1 MFCRDG
7 DDLSLNLTSYF
18 GCFFGEGAMRQ
29 TRGVLR
35 EHPLFFWQFVND
47 AHGTAGWLKRV
58 VWLGRHH
65 LRRIRPL
72 VDGRHS
78 LPPFFA
84 SARPNHGRCPRP
96 VPTVLPLPCTRHLDE
111 SELVVN
117 EGHGP
122 LEVRSPGAFLCSF
135 RLLVGNLPPRATAQ
149 SMRASSVGYVQL
161 IARTVG
167 YAAIS

>member
-1 MFCRDG
+1 
-7 DDLSLNLTSYF
+7 
-18 GCFFGEGAMRQ
+18 MRQ
-29 TRGVLR
+29 TRGCLGNTP
-35 EHPLFFWQFVND
+35 HFFWQFVND
-47 AHGTAGWLKRV
+47 AHGAAGWLKRV
-58 VWLGRHH
+58 VSLGRQH

-78 LPPFFA
+78 LPPFF
-84 SARPNHGRCPRP
+84 
-96 VPTVLPLPCTRHLDE
+96 LPLVDRTMAGVHDLFRRFSHFLSPGISKKVRW
-111 SELVVN
+111 SSN

-161 IARTVG
+161 IARTIG